1 MEREE
6 DSLSLKPFASTILT
20 AWSMMFDMST
30 CTPEGR
36 AQAQVRVSSAPSPNK
51 DRNGDRDTHAD
62 DVFRAR
68 LGGEHAE
75 DACAA
80 ADVEHELVL
89 EQVRVVD
96 DRVAV
101 RARAHC
107 VLQHLLMDTCPRDE
121 RTPEGPAV
129 DEEEGRRSP
138 KCAYESA

>member
-36 AQAQVRVSSAPSPNK
+36 AQAQVRVSSAPSSSK
-51 DRNGDRDTHAD
+51 EENGDTHAD
-62 DVFRAR
+62 DVLRAR

-75 DACAA
+75 DARAA

-101 RARAHC
+101 RARAHG
-107 VLQHLLMDTCPRDE
+107 VLQHLLMDACPRDE

>member
-1 MEREE
+1 MHRGTYN
-6 DSLSLKPFASTILT
+6 D
-20 AWSMMFDMST
+20 DMLRAGL
-30 CTPEGR
+30 GR
-36 AQAQVRVSSAPSPNK
+36 
-51 DRNGDRDTHAD
+51 
-62 DVFRAR
+62 
-68 LGGEHAE
+68 EHAE
-75 DACAA
+75 DTRAT
-80 ADVEHELVL
+80 ADVEHDLVL